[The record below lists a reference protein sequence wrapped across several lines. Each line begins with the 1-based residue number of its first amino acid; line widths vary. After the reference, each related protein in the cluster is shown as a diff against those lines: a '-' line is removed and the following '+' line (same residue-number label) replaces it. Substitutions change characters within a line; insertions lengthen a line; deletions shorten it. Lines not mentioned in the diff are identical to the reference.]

1 MILPMKK
8 LQQSRRI
15 IGRILILLGVLFAF
29 ALTSNPAAALAQ
41 ADEVNIYFFWGEGC
55 PHCAAAKPALEE
67 MAASNPQ
74 INLHDFE
81 VYKHPE
87 NVDLFYA
94 FGNAYNI
101 EPKYVP
107 TIFVGDQVWEGYSAE
122 IGEAISDLVDRCL
135 AAACDDPGKAVL
147 LEMRP
152 ELIQA
157 PEEQA
162 PTPEIQTPTESPE
175 AIMPT
180 PVVETPE
187 STFTP
192 EPTSTPV
199 VAPTQAVESGEGQ
212 TGRSISLPLI
222 GTIDL
227 SQRSLLV
234 STLLISFVDGFN
246 PCSIWVLSML
256 LAIALNTQSRK
267 KVLIIGTVFI
277 FVTGLIY
284 ALFIGGLF
292 SILRVIK
299 FIGWI
304 QVVVSIVALFFGLI
318 NIKDYFWYK
327 EGLSFTISDEKKPG
341 IYKGIRRVLNAE
353 ESIWMLI
360 GSTVVLAAGVS
371 LVEFSCTAGFP
382 VLWTNL
388 LTAQNVSTSAFL
400 GLLLVYMLVYQI
412 DEMGIFMVSVFT
424 LRKTKL
430 EEKHGR
436 ILKLLGGMLMLCL
449 AAVMIINPALMNDL
463 TQALIIFGIAFGLT
477 GLVLLVHRVILPKF
491 NSQFGSDK

>member
-1 MILPMKK
+1 MSLPMKNIRLTRK
-8 LQQSRRI
+8 MFWRV
-15 IGRILILLGVLFAF
+15 LILVGLLLSL
-29 ALTSNPAAALAQ
+29 ALTPSPVEASSQ
-41 ADEVNIYFFWGEGC
+41 EDEIIIHFFWGEGC
-55 PHCAAAKPALEE
+55 PYCEMAKPVLES
-67 MAASNPQ
+67 MAASDPR
-74 INLHDFE
+74 IELKEYE
-81 VYKHPE
+81 VYHSQE
-87 NVDLFYA
+87 NLEFFFEKSA
-94 FGNAYNI
+94 AHGF
-101 EPKYVP
+101 EPQGVP
-107 TIFVGDQVWEGYSAE
+107 ITFIGDRYWVGYSEDIIAE
-122 IGEAISDLVDRCL
+122 MQAYLDQYLPSEVD
-135 AAACDDPGKAVL
+135 KA
-147 LEMRP
+147 EK
-152 ELIQA
+152 
-157 PEEQA
+157 
-162 PTPEIQTPTESPE
+162 
-175 AIMPT
+175 
-180 PVVETPE
+180 
-187 STFTP
+187 
-192 EPTSTPV
+192 
-199 VAPTQAVESGEGQ
+199 
-212 TGRSISLPLI
+212 SIRLPLI
-222 GTIDL
+222 GSVNL
-227 SQRSLLV
+227 SNRSMFF
-234 STLLISFVDGFN
+234 STLLISFVDGVN

-292 SILRVIK
+292 SILRVVK

-304 QVVVSIVALFFGLI
+304 QVVVSMVALFFGLI
-318 NIKDYFWYK
+318 NIKDYFWYQ

-400 GLLLVYMLVYQI
+400 GLLLVYMIVYQI
-412 DEMGIFMVSVFT
+412 DEMGIFLVSVFT

-463 TQALIIFGIAFGLT
+463 TQVLIIFGIAFGLT
-477 GLVLLVHRVILPKF
+477 GLVLLVHRVVLPKF
-491 NSQFGSDK
+491 NIQFGSDQ

>member
-1 MILPMKK
+1 MKNFRR
-8 LQQSRRI
+8 SRRNI
-15 IGRILILLGVLFAF
+15 WRILILMAMLLAF
-29 ALTSNPAAALAQ
+29 ALPSSGVRASTEEDA
-41 ADEVNIYFFWGEGC
+41 VNIYFFWGEGC
-55 PHCAAAKPALEE
+55 PHCAVAKPVLEE
-67 MAASNPQ
+67 LAASNAQ
-74 INLHDFE
+74 IYFYNFE

-107 TIFVGDQVWEGYSAE
+107 TIFVGDQYWEGYSPAMGEE
-122 IGEAISDLVDRCL
+122 ITNLVERCL
-135 AAACDDPGKAVL
+135 EGACEDPGKTIL
-147 LEMRP
+147 SELRP
-152 ELIQA
+152 ELIQGSEQQPTT
-157 PEEQA
+157 PEGQA
-162 PTPEIQTPTESPE
+162 PSDTPE
-175 AIMPT
+175 AIT
-180 PVVETPE
+180 TPE
-187 STFTP
+187 STITP
-192 EPTSTPV
+192 EPTPTPAVEPTQPV
-199 VAPTQAVESGEGQ
+199 VNGEG
-212 TGRSISLPLI
+212 TNGRTISLPLI

-267 KVLIIGTVFI
+267 KVLIIGSVFI
-277 FVTGLIY
+277 FVTGFIY

-292 SILRVIK
+292 SILRVIR

-304 QVVVSIVALFFGLI
+304 QVLVSVVALLFGLI

-327 EGLSFTISDEKKPG
+327 EGFSLSISDEKKPG
-341 IYKGIRRVLNAE
+341 IYKGIRRVLNAD
-353 ESIWMLI
+353 ESIWVLI

-388 LTAQNVSTSAFL
+388 LNAQNVSTGTFL

-412 DEMGIFMVSVFT
+412 DEMGIFLVSVFT

-436 ILKLLGGMLMLCL
+436 ILKLLGGMLMLTL
-449 AAVMIINPALMNDL
+449 AAVMIINPALMNDMS
-463 TQALIIFGIAFGLT
+463 QALIIFGIAFGLT
-477 GLVLLVHRVILPKF
+477 ALVLLVHRVILPKF
-491 NSQFGSDK
+491 NIKIGSEQ